1 MTQKSNWEKLH
12 NRDLDWSVFR
22 IRSQILQGI
31 REFFNKKNFLEI
43 EAPTLTPYPT
53 LDNNID
59 SIKCEIDTPDNQTK
73 TLYLHTSPEHA
84 MKKLLAAGS
93 DNIYYLGKVF
103 RNNELTRLHNPE
115 YTMVEWYRLEAD
127 YHDIMKDTQDL
138 ISTIVDKLFG
148 SFTFKYQNRVVDLI
162 PPWPIISISELF
174 KNTFELSSSELL
186 SEESLQLA
194 AERYSIHYSKKDDWE
209 TLFHRLFMD
218 KIEPNLGIPQP
229 VFIIDYPQKIGL
241 MARSKSEDSRFV
253 ERVELYIAGLELANG
268 YSELT
273 DPNEQLQ
280 RFSKQQKIKKDYNS
294 KNYPIDHELI
304 DAMKLGL
311 PNCAGIALGID
322 RLLMFLLNK
331 TEIQD
336 VILFPF

>member
-1 MTQKSNWEKLH
+1 
-12 NRDLDWSVFR
+12 
-22 IRSQILQGI
+22 
-31 REFFNKKNFLEI
+31 
-43 EAPTLTPYPT
+43 
-53 LDNNID
+53 
-59 SIKCEIDTPDNQTK
+59 
-73 TLYLHTSPEHA
+73 
-84 MKKLLAAGS
+84 MK
-93 DNIYYLGKVF
+93 I
-103 RNNELTRLHNPE
+103 
-115 YTMVEWYRLEAD
+115 
-127 YHDIMKDTQDL
+127 YHDIEEIPFFENTIITIGTFDGIHLGHQEL
-138 ISTIVDKLFG
+138 IRTLLYTAKQHDSRHLLITFNPHPLHVVSEKTKPILLLTTIEEK
-148 SFTFKYQNRVVDLI
+148 
-162 PPWPIISISELF
+162 ISIFEKRDLHHVLF
-174 KNTFELSSSELL
+174 MPFTRA
-186 SEESLQLA
+186 LA
-194 AERYSIHYSKKDDWE
+194 DLKDDWE